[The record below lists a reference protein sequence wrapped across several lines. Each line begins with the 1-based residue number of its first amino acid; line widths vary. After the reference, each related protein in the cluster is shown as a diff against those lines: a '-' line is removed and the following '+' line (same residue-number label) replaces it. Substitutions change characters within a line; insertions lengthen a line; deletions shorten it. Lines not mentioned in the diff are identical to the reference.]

1 VAPLFG
7 RAADI
12 PLVGNWNGGS
22 RTELGTYRPDPSGVS
37 LDFSLD
43 VSGTG
48 VFSVPPDRVYTFGK
62 ATDVALIGDW
72 DGSGK
77 DEIGTYRLSATE
89 QALLSLDKNG
99 DGVFDTGDVV
109 SQTGLPGGPG
119 PQLFVGQWKKG

>member
-1 VAPLFG
+1 MAPLFG
-7 RAADI
+7 RAGDI
-12 PLVGNWNGGS
+12 PLLGKWTGGS

-48 VFSVPPDRVYTFGK
+48 LFSVPPDRVDTFGK

-77 DEIGTYRLSATE
+77 DEIGTYRLSPTE
-89 QALLSLDKNG
+89 QAMLSPSATRPPRSNCRAAPVLSSWSASGRTAD
-99 DGVFDTGDVV
+99 
-109 SQTGLPGGPG
+109 P
-119 PQLFVGQWKKG
+119 